1 MKINSFGQIVP
12 ELSPLSRQFLKKW
25 LQTLEFLAC
34 DIDGCLIPAVGLETA
49 NNKGTVENY
58 LKRNTF
64 AATMLRDI
72 SSILVQDDLRIG
84 LCTGRSS
91 SFAKA
96 IARQMFIPGTCAF
109 MVAEGGAVKSFF
121 DPVSGDWVDQT
132 PQYLSPE
139 HVKAFNDHKEIIIEI
154 GKKKLGGFLEKGK
167 SVITSFNPPK
177 GMDIEEYNSLFEQE
191 LISLGIRDL
200 VNFEHSLSA
209 VDVGPSGS
217 NKVACLLEIVG
228 SANTAVLVDAK
239 NDEGVTKEFLVNLMP
254 SNAKSDIRDIGMQSM
269 LSLQSDFEALYGTI
283 NLFMKIKELR
293 G

>member
-1 MKINSFGQIVP
+1 MKINSFGTLIP
-12 ELSPLSRQFLKKW
+12 EFSALSRQHLKKW
-25 LQTLEFLAC
+25 LSTLQFLAC
-34 DIDGCLIPAVGLETA
+34 DVDGCLIPAVGLETA
-49 NNKGTVENY
+49 NNKGTVDNY

-72 SSILVQDDLRIG
+72 STILVQDGLRIG

-91 SFAKA
+91 TFAKA
-96 IARQMFIPGTCAF
+96 IVEKMFTPGTCGY

-121 DPVSGDWVDQT
+121 NPVSGQWVDEV
-132 PQYLSPE
+132 PQYINPQ
-139 HVKAFNDHKEIIIEI
+139 HIANFNTHKETIIEV
-154 GKKKLGGFLEKGK
+154 GEKQLRGFLELGK
-167 SVITSFNPPK
+167 SCITSFNPPK
-177 GMDIEEYNSLFEQE
+177 GMTTDEFAKLFEQE
-191 LISLGIRDL
+191 LITLGIRDL
-200 VNFEHSLSA
+200 VNFEFSSSA
-209 VDVGPSGS
+209 VDIGPLGV

-254 SNAKSDIRDIGMQSM
+254 SNAKKDIQDIAVQSM
-269 LSLQSDFEALYGTI
+269 LSLQSDFESLYGTI